1 MKSGQQTPH
10 GVMAGTKKK
19 KWNSIQ
25 QIMRMRTELILA
37 RRVAYAKIKTE
48 TLQMAHLGT
57 LAHLA
62 RLGALQQVVQQMMPA

>member
-1 MKSGQQTPH
+1 
-10 GVMAGTKKK
+10 MAGTLKKG
-19 KWNSIQ
+19 NSLIQ

-37 RRVAYAKIKTE
+37 RRVAYAETKTE
-48 TLQMAHLGT
+48 TVQTAHLGT